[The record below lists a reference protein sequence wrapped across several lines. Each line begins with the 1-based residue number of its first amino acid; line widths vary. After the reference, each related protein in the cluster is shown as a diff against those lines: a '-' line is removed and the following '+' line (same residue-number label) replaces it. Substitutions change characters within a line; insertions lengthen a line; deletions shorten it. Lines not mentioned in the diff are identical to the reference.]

1 MKTVDVLEDSNKYIN
16 DVQQYM
22 EKKDWRGILDEA
34 KQKYEV
40 EWPEEEDIEEDETFQ
55 KLWDQIGGNK
65 IPAKKQI
72 NVSVPQQQ
80 QQVHQ
85 NPNNQMLA

>member
-1 MKTVDVLEDSNKYIN
+1 
-16 DVQQYM
+16 M

-55 KLWDQIGGNK
+55 KLWD
-65 IPAKKQI
+65 
-72 NVSVPQQQ
+72 
-80 QQVHQ
+80 
-85 NPNNQMLA
+85 